1 MSLRSSVLIV
11 ASPRPRVGK
20 TLLARLLVDFQIYND
35 REVAAFDLN
44 ARDSALAQFLPQHV
58 TLADIVDIK
67 GQMALF
73 DRLVADDGVA
83 KVVDVGHE
91 AFESFVTVAG
101 KIGFAEE
108 ARRRGLAPAVLFMT
122 TPDLTS
128 VEAYK
133 ALAVRMPQVTPVP
146 VHNAILGNA
155 QYRDNCSGVPPPRW
169 CRCRSWRPRCENL
182 PTSRRFHSHRR
193 RRRPRSTFLSRNIS
207 NSRTGSA
214 AFFWNCAKWN
224 FGFFSR
230 ICSLRCKF
238 SRD

>member
-155 QYRDNCSGVPPPRW
+155 QYRDKYPLGGPASALVQVPVLAPALRKFADQPPF
-169 CRCRSWRPRCENL
+169 SFAQA
-182 PTSRRFHSHRR
+182 PTTAALDIPLEKHLELAHWVRRV
-193 RRRPRSTFLSRNIS
+193 FLELREMELRLLLADLQS
-207 NSRTGSA
+207 
-214 AFFWNCAKWN
+214 
-224 FGFFSR
+224 
-230 ICSLRCKF
+230 SLQIQP
-238 SRD
+238 